1 MISVLIRRDT
11 VVFEIILKVVTN
23 VFLRETVVSCSDVMI
38 IIAEVTMRILKGY
51 RCKVSWL
58 R

>member
-11 VVFEIILKVVTN
+11 IVFETILKVVTN
-23 VFLRETVVSCSDVMI
+23 VFLRETVVSCPDVMI

-51 RCKVSWL
+51 
-58 R
+58 